1 MEGWIRGERRS
12 LRRRREISPSGEEK
26 SKEGE
31 EKSKERKKMSLSN
44 KSG

>member
-1 MEGWIRGERRS
+1 MI
-12 LRRRREISPSGEEK
+12 LIILIPSGEEK
-26 SKEGE
+26 TKEGE